1 MTHFQQLTKS
11 RPSRDGFF
19 CGIQR
24 RDRLDAIPPFPS
36 AGNLADKSIIPG
48 AIFLCSVHANLHSK
62 KGSNALFEQCRQ
74 SQREQNARQWQG
86 KEEPRIA
93 VAHGTDDAS
102 KQESCHQL
110 HENAKLWPFRMYP

>member
-48 AIFLCSVHANLHSK
+48 AIFLCSAHANLHSK
-62 KGSNALFEQCRQ
+62 RKDRTLYLSNAG
-74 SQREQNARQWQG
+74 S
-86 KEEPRIA
+86 PS
-93 VAHGTDDAS
+93 AS
-102 KQESCHQL
+102 KMPANGREKKKPAL
-110 HENAKLWPFRMYP
+110 L